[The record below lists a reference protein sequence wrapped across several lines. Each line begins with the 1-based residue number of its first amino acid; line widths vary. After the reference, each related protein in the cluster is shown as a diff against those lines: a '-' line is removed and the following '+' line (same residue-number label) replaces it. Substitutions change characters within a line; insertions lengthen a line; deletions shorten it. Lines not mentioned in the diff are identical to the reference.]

1 MKTSA
6 GISKI
11 LVQEDETISL
21 LLETLSRKSFENRQ
35 SGFVIIVDKNQ
46 SATGV
51 VTDSDIR
58 KFAAKN
64 LRMPD
69 SISEIVN
76 RDFIWIFDDVEK
88 NELARVIA
96 KKLSAR
102 GWSTNYPVRYI
113 PVLTRNKVPQ
123 AIVDILDFEQEV
135 KKYRDLYVVIGLG
148 YVGLTL
154 SLALADAGKQV
165 AGVDIDTEKI
175 SMLKTGSST
184 LFEEGLGERLKKHI
198 GENIQFYTDLN
209 VIDIQ
214 SGQSCIYFIC
224 LPTPLN
230 ELKNSLDLSFVDNF
244 VKQLSKKIKQGDS
257 VVMRSTVPVG
267 TGRQICRAIEEELGW
282 IVGSDF
288 YYVEGPERTVE
299 GNALREL
306 RDLPQIVGGATEACQ
321 EKGIEIFRDI
331 SQVTLPLSSIES
343 AELVKIAGNAY
354 RDYVFAF
361 SNYLAEI
368 ARDFNVDV
376 DEVIE
381 KSNWGYARSTIA
393 SPSPGVGGPCL
404 TKDPYLFHT
413 LSSQDSPIIRSRK
426 YNETVPSQVIEHILK
441 WTESR
446 IAAVIVGIAFKG
458 VPPTDDIRNSS
469 NLIIAEG
476 LKPHFSK
483 LEVWDAV
490 INSSISAEEVFQ
502 RFLDNSK
509 DINLI
514 AVLNNHKDNAKFVI
528 DLVKLIEPANLTIFD
543 PWRLL
548 DPKFTLSQSNI
559 SAFEYLTLSKSRKIV
574 ETSN

>member
-306 RDLPQIVGGATEACQ
+306 RDLPQIIGGATEACQ

-559 SAFEYLTLSKSRKIV
+559 SAFEYLTLSKSQKIV
-574 ETSN
+574 ETSK

>member
-306 RDLPQIVGGATEACQ
+306 RDLPQIIGGATEACQ

-368 ARDFNVDV
+368 ARGFNVDV

-559 SAFEYLTLSKSRKIV
+559 SAFEYLTLSKSQKIV
-574 ETSN
+574 ETSK

>member
-198 GENIQFYTDLN
+198 GENIEFYTDLN

-306 RDLPQIVGGATEACQ
+306 RDLPQIIGGATEACQ

-381 KSNWGYARSTIA
+381 KSNWGYARSAIA

-413 LSSQDSPIIRSRK
+413 LSSQDSPVIRSRK

-476 LKPHFSK
+476 LKPHFSR

-490 INSSISAEEVFQ
+490 INSSTSAEEVFQ
-502 RFLDNSK
+502 RFSDNSK
-509 DINLI
+509 EINLI
-514 AVLNNHKDNAKFVI
+514 AVLNNHKDNAQFVI
-528 DLVKLIEPANLTIFD
+528 DLVKLIDSTNLTIFD

-548 DPKFTLSQSNI
+548 DPKFTLSQSNLT
-559 SAFEYLTLSKSRKIV
+559 AFEYLTLSMSRKIV
-574 ETSN
+574 ETSK

>member
-46 SATGV
+46 SAIGV

-64 LRMPD
+64 LRMPK

-113 PVLTRNKVPQ
+113 PVLTRNKVPK

-306 RDLPQIVGGATEACQ
+306 RDLPQIIGGATEACQ

-413 LSSQDSPIIRSRK
+413 LSSQDSPVIRSRK

-476 LKPHFSK
+476 LKPHFSR

-490 INSSISAEEVFQ
+490 INSSTSAEEVFQ
-502 RFLDNSK
+502 RFSDNSK
-509 DINLI
+509 EINLI
-514 AVLNNHKDNAKFVI
+514 AVLNNHKDNAQFVI
-528 DLVKLIEPANLTIFD
+528 DLVKLIDSTNLTIFD

-548 DPKFTLSQSNI
+548 DPKFTLSQSNLT
-559 SAFEYLTLSKSRKIV
+559 AFEYLTLSMSRKIV
-574 ETSN
+574 ETSK

>member
-175 SMLKTGSST
+175 SRLKTGSST
-184 LFEEGLGERLKKHI
+184 LFEEGLGERLKKNI

-306 RDLPQIVGGATEACQ
+306 RDLPQIIGGATEACQ

-559 SAFEYLTLSKSRKIV
+559 SAFEYLTLSKSQKIV
-574 ETSN
+574 ETSK

>member
-306 RDLPQIVGGATEACQ
+306 RDLPQIIGGATEACQ

-548 DPKFTLSQSNI
+548 DPKFTLSQSNLT
-559 SAFEYLTLSKSRKIV
+559 AFEYLTLSMSRKIV
-574 ETSN
+574 ETSK

>member
-306 RDLPQIVGGATEACQ
+306 RDLPQIIGGATEACQ

-368 ARDFNVDV
+368 ARGF
-376 DEVIE
+376 
-381 KSNWGYARSTIA
+381 
-393 SPSPGVGGPCL
+393 
-404 TKDPYLFHT
+404 
-413 LSSQDSPIIRSRK
+413 QDSPIIRSRK

-548 DPKFTLSQSNI
+548 DPKFTLSQSNLT
-559 SAFEYLTLSKSRKIV
+559 AFEYLTLSMSRKIV
-574 ETSN
+574 ETSK